1 MKRIVITGMGL
12 VSPLGCGT
20 EAVWQSLLAGK
31 SGISALPEEMVQDI
45 SCKVAGRVPTLAQDP
60 QHGFDPERVIA
71 AKDRKKMDRF
81 IVFAMAAAHDAL
93 TQAHWLP

>member
-45 SCKVAGRVPTLAQDP
+45 SCKVAGQVPTREQDP
-60 QHGFDPERVIA
+60 QHGFTLQHTVYLSRSSTTTNKQNGTGQHVVLQ
-71 AKDRKKMDRF
+71 RC
-81 IVFAMAAAHDAL
+81 
-93 TQAHWLP
+93 TS